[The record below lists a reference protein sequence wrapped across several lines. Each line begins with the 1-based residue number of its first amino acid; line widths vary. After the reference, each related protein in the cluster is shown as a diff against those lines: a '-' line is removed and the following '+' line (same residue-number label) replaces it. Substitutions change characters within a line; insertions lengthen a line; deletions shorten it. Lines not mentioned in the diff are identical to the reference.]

1 MIGVDLGVAPT
12 DYKSICVMKKHKDGT
27 IEVLNA
33 FSTQDSTLFKE
44 KKKELENLYPLAFV
58 MAIKEDI
65 KDKVNDMGMLPTFP
79 KKSRKTKDI
88 KSFNSKNYEMFKD
101 GFFNCDNVPY
111 GYNFAVGMCLDSI
124 NFEKKGR

>member
-1 MIGVDLGVAPT
+1 MKKDKIMIGVDLGSYKG
-12 DYKSICVMKKHKDGT
+12 DYKSMTVFKVLKDKSIDILESIT
-27 IEVLNA
+27 
-33 FSTQDSTLFKE
+33 TQDSKLFEE
-44 KKKELENLYPLAFV
+44 KKKELENLYPTAFLLA
-58 MAIKEDI
+58 ATEINQYSI
-65 KDKVNDMGMLPTFP
+65 TPS

-111 GYNFAVGMCLDSI
+111 GYNFAIGMCLDSI